1 MLWALASSAYV
12 IYLYR
17 KLNAADE
24 PQRLDAGAG
33 IPVVEAEVAKLHEKI
48 GRLEGRLHGRPS
60 Q

>member
-1 MLWALASSAYV
+1 MLWALVSSAYV

-24 PQRLDAGAG
+24 PTAPSAGGATSALEMQFAELD
-33 IPVVEAEVAKLHEKI
+33 EKI
-48 GRLEGRLHGRPS
+48 SLMENRLRGRTP